1 MSLGDGSTELPEGN
15 NPSILVCLLDDTATA
30 SMSVVRL
37 IRLEPV
43 GLHSKCL
50 FPVTAGFL

>member
-15 NPSILVCLLDDTATA
+15 SPSILVCLLDDTATA